1 MQTAVRHIGISRR
14 RKEDVMAS
22 EIMEKVVSKLSEY
35 LQIDKSMISAETD
48 IQRDLGA
55 DSLMIVELLFAL
67 ESEYDITIP
76 DEVVETLKT
85 VGDLVAYLE
94 TVIK

>member
-1 MQTAVRHIGISRR
+1 
-14 RKEDVMAS
+14 MAS